1 MYKLGI
7 IFVKFIAKHFILF
20 DIIIKIVLLMF
31 GLLIVNIRNTT
42 DFFVLD
48 WFPASTLNLLVSS
61 NSLLEDSLGISI
73 NKRASFANWYTLPPA
88 TQSEG
93 HLFFLAYLH

>member
-42 DFFVLD
+42 DFFVWD
-48 WFPASTLNLLVSS
+48 
-61 NSLLEDSLGISI
+61 
-73 NKRASFANWYTLPPA
+73 
-88 TQSEG
+88 
-93 HLFFLAYLH
+93 